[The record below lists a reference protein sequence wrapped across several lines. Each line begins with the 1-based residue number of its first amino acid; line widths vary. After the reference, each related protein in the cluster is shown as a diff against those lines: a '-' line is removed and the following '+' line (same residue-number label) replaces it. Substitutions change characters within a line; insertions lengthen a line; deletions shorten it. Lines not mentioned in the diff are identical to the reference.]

1 MPSAASEA
9 IMNIRILCA
18 LAPLLAITGC
28 GSSSTAPPSAPT
40 AISYVNPVG
49 DGWKLVSDK
58 SSTATR
64 IVLNLVGPGG
74 LTVRGVGFNLQKGSS
89 LAFGQFDGGAYAHDT
104 GVFELTG
111 SNTNFESYAGTA
123 ADPVLFGSGIMA
135 AGTVLTT
142 GIFQKDRTR
151 VPKPLDKPVVQ
162 VAIELAPNAPV
173 VAGDDASLNQAYG
186 LKVIK
191 ARIIPADIGGMDF
204 ILTTTVIAKAHMQ
217 DVYIAVGS
225 IIAK

>member
-1 MPSAASEA
+1 
-9 IMNIRILCA
+9 MNIRILCA
-18 LAPLLAITGC
+18 LATLLAIAGC
-28 GSSSTAPPSAPT
+28 GSSSPQPPSRPRS
-40 AISYVNPVG
+40 ISYVDPVG
-49 DGWKLVSDK
+49 DGWKLVQDK
-58 SSTATR
+58 TDSTATR
-64 IVLNLVGPGG
+64 IVLNLVGPKA
-74 LTVRGVGFNLQKGSS
+74 LTVRGAGFNLRKGSS
-89 LAFGQFDGGAYAHDT
+89 LVFGQFDGGAYAHDT

-111 SNTNFESYAGTA
+111 SNPNFESYAGTA

-135 AGTVLTT
+135 PGTVLTT

-162 VAIELAPNAPV
+162 VAIELAPNAPA
-173 VAGDDASLNQAYG
+173 VAGDSVSLNQAYG

-217 DVYIAVGS
+217 DISIAVGT
-225 IIAK
+225 IVAN